1 MNTDSQ
7 DNSLRQLFHELR
19 DTDER
24 ATPPFAR
31 VLHRA
36 EIGRA
41 AAHPWT
47 WAFRLAAGCA
57 LLTLAGVGLW
67 MHRSKPEPAQPVM
80 ASIMDWQSPTDF
92 LLSTPTLADD
102 SAATSQS
109 NQ

>member
-24 ATPPFAR
+24 TAPPFAR
-31 VLHRA
+31 VLHRVKA
-36 EIGRA
+36 SGDT
-41 AAHPWT
+41 AHPLT
-47 WAFRLAAGCA
+47 WAVRLAAGCTVLA
-57 LLTLAGVGLW
+57 LAGVGLW
-67 MHRSKPEPAQPVM
+67 MLRSKPEPAQPVM